1 MNFYRFAKLECR
13 QQNSFGDWEVSMRV
27 WVGLKQ
33 GEDYV
38 HEWVGEVSD
47 DEDIADAVKNA
58 ITDYRKASGK
68 EIWGMTIMV
77 DKNPPPGTD

>member
-1 MNFYRFAKLECR
+1 VQTTKLVPC
-13 QQNSFGDWEVSMRV
+13 WEVSMRV